1 MNLAYTYEEIG
12 REQDAREEVA
22 EVRRLAPK
30 FSLEDITRKMR
41 LDWNAPVPHRYLED
55 LHKAGL
61 K

>member
-1 MNLAYTYEEIG
+1 MNLACTYEELG

-30 FSLEDITRKMR
+30 FSLDEITRKMK
-41 LDWNAPVPHRYLED
+41 LDRTPVQHRYLED
-55 LHKAGL
+55 LHRAGL